1 MSVSVVPEDKDKPE
15 QVSTRKGVHWSSIA
29 YNVAWRVYHHARK
42 HTGVGIVC
50 SVAYF
55 DPGNWGV
62 DLQAGSQFGYSLL
75 FCVLL
80 AGLLA
85 ALLQVS
91 FVTAAGIIAFIRDT
105 FWQVLASRL
114 GVVTGLDLASHCRLL
129 LHDRPRH
136 KMLWRWGVLYP
147 LYVLSEIAIISTDLA
162 EMLGSAIALVLLF
175 PSLPLWAG
183 VLLTA
188 SDVMLLLAFDNPLR
202 TRPVKM
208 FEYLITALTLAV
220 LICMAIIIARIN
232 VDWAD
237 VFKGLLPSKALFE
250 NGALYTTVGILG
262 ATIMPHSLFLGS
274 HLATQDRMAEAPLKE
289 VHTHSESASFE
300 PPQDKTFLQ
309 RLYHFVKQPLNV
321 FSCDGLPEDNADYE
335 PTTNTRHATFSERL
349 RIHCRRLF
357 GVFRSEESY
366 YPANVLTHANREN
379 NPLPFVRAHV
389 YHGMVD
395 MIISLLGFAVIIN
408 ALILVLASAVFYYGS
423 GARGSMAPASL
434 FDAHTL
440 IRDTI
445 GRPAALL
452 FALALLA
459 SGQSASVIATLA
471 GQSVSEGFLH
481 WKVSPILRR
490 LITRLLGLVPSMIVA
505 IAVGPNG
512 INALL
517 VASQVVLSIIL
528 PFITFPLIYLTSTSR
543 FMKVRKSSQPSSS
556 DGTMPPHT
564 DVAEADPPALEATPR
579 DTRETPRDP
588 ETADQA
594 EYVDF
599 SSGKIVT
606 AAGTLTW
613 LIIVS
618 ANVYALVTLGQGN

>member
-1 MSVSVVPEDKDKPE
+1 MPVPVVPENKHQPK
-15 QVSTRKGVHWSSIA
+15 QASTQKEVHWSSIA
-29 YNVAWRVYHHARK
+29 YNVAWRVYHHTRK

-80 AGLLA
+80 TGLLA
-85 ALLQVS
+85 ALLQVL
-91 FVTAAGIIAFIRDT
+91 AG
-105 FWQVLASRL
+105 RL

-129 LHDRPRH
+129 FHDRPRH

-202 TRPVKM
+202 TRPVKI
-208 FEYLITALTLAV
+208 FEYLITALVLAV
-220 LICMAIIIARIN
+220 LICMAIIIARI
-232 VDWAD
+232 D
-237 VFKGLLPSKALFE
+237 VHWGDAFKGLLPSKQLVE

-274 HLATQDRMAEAPLKE
+274 HLATQDRMAKAPPKE
-289 VHTHSESASFE
+289 VHTRSGSASLA
-300 PPQDKTFLQ
+300 PSQHKTFLQ
-309 RLYHFVKQPLNV
+309 RLYHFVRQPCNT
-321 FSCDGLPEDNADYE
+321 FSCGCIIEDNVVCE
-335 PTTNTRHATFSERL
+335 PTTATQPATFLERL
-349 RIHCRRLF
+349 HIYRRRFF
-357 GVFRSEESY
+357 GVFRSDESY
-366 YPANVLTHANREN
+366 YPANVLTHADREN
-379 NPLPFVRAHV
+379 NSLPFVRAHI

-395 MIISLLGFAVIIN
+395 MVVSLLGFAVIIN

-423 GARGSMAPASL
+423 GAQGSLTPASL

-445 GRPAALL
+445 GKPAALL

-459 SGQSASVIATLA
+459 SGQSASIIATLA

-481 WKVSPILRR
+481 WKVSPVLRR
-490 LITRLLGLVPSMIVA
+490 LLTRLLGLVPSMVVA

-528 PFITFPLIYLTSTSR
+528 PFVTFPLVYLTSSSR
-543 FMKVRKSSQPSSS
+543 IMKVRKLPQLSPRTVTSRDSNASAS
-556 DGTMPPHT
+556 ID
-564 DVAEADPPALEATPR
+564 ADPPMLEAIPR
-579 DTRETPRDP
+579 DAPETPRDP
-588 ETADQA
+588 EAADEA

-599 SSGKIVT
+599 SSGKIIT
-606 AAGTLTW
+606 AAGILTW
-613 LIIVS
+613 LIIVV
-618 ANVYALVTLGQGN
+618 ANVFALVTLGQGT

>member
-1 MSVSVVPEDKDKPE
+1 MSVPVVPENKPE
-15 QVSTRKGVHWSSIA
+15 HKQVSTRKGAHWSSIV
-29 YNVAWRVYHHARK
+29 YKVAWRVYHHART

-85 ALLQVS
+85 ALLQVL
-91 FVTAAGIIAFIRDT
+91 AG
-105 FWQVLASRL
+105 RL

-208 FEYLITALTLAV
+208 FEYLITALVLAV
-220 LICMAIIIARIN
+220 LICMAMIIARI
-232 VDWAD
+232 D
-237 VFKGLLPSKALFE
+237 VNWESAFKGFLPSKQLFA

-274 HLATQDRMAEAPLKE
+274 HLATQDRMAKAPLKE
-289 VHTHSESASFE
+289 VHTRSEQPCSA
-300 PPQDKTFLQ
+300 
-309 RLYHFVKQPLNV
+309 
-321 FSCDGLPEDNADYE
+321 FSCDSIIEDNAVYE
-335 PTTNTRHATFSERL
+335 PATAPRSATILERL
-349 RIHCRRLF
+349 HIYRRRFF
-357 GVFRSEESY
+357 GASRSDESY
-366 YPANVLTHANREN
+366 YPANVLTHADREN
-379 NPLPFVRAHV
+379 NSLPFVRAHI

-395 MIISLLGFAVIIN
+395 MVVSLLGFAVIIN

-423 GARGSMAPASL
+423 GAQGSLAPASL

-445 GRPAALL
+445 GKPAALL

-459 SGQSASVIATLA
+459 SGQSASIIATLA

-481 WKVSPILRR
+481 WKVSPVLRR
-490 LITRLLGLVPSMIVA
+490 LLTRLLGLIPSMVVA

-528 PFITFPLIYLTSTSR
+528 PFVTFPLVYLTSSSR
-543 FMKVRKSSQPSSS
+543 IMKVRKPPQLSPRTVTSS
-556 DGTMPPHT
+556 DSNTS
-564 DVAEADPPALEATPR
+564 ASASADPPMLEAVPK
-579 DTRETPRDP
+579 DTHETLQDP
-588 ETADQA
+588 ETGDKV

-599 SSGKIVT
+599 SSGKIIT
-606 AAGTLTW
+606 AAGILTW
-613 LIIVS
+613 LIIVV
-618 ANVYALVTLGQGN
+618 ANVFALVTLGQGN

>member
-1 MSVSVVPEDKDKPE
+1 MSVPVVPEDNDEPK
-15 QVSTRKGVHWSSIA
+15 QVSTRKEVHWSSVA
-29 YNVAWRVYHHARK
+29 YNVAWRVYHHTRK

-50 SVAYF
+50 FRRVLRS
-55 DPGNWGV
+55 
-62 DLQAGSQFGYSLL
+62 AGSQYGYSLL

-85 ALLQVS
+85 ALL
-91 FVTAAGIIAFIRDT
+91 
-105 FWQVLASRL
+105 QVLASRL

-136 KMLWRWGVLYP
+136 KMLWRWGMLYP

-188 SDVMLLLAFDNPLR
+188 SDVMLLLAFENPLR

-208 FEYLITALTLAV
+208 FEYLITALVLAV
-220 LICMAIIIARIN
+220 LICMAMIIARI
-232 VDWAD
+232 D
-237 VFKGLLPSKALFE
+237 VVWEDAFKGLLPSKALFD

-274 HLATQDRMAEAPLKE
+274 HLATQDRMASTPLKG
-289 VHTHSESASFE
+289 VHARSVPASFD
-300 PPQDKTFLQ
+300 PPPHKTFFQ
-309 RLYHFVKQPLNV
+309 RLHHFVRQPCSIL
-321 FSCDGLPEDNADYE
+321 SCDSIPDDSAVYE
-335 PTTNTRHATFSERL
+335 PTTPTQPTTFSERL
-349 RIHCRRLF
+349 RTCRRRFF
-357 GVFRSEESY
+357 GVFRSDEASH
-366 YPANVLTHANREN
+366 PANVFTHADRDN
-379 NPLPFVRAHV
+379 NHLPFVRAHI

-395 MIISLLGFAVIIN
+395 MVISLLGFAVIIN
-408 ALILVLASAVFYYGS
+408 SFILVLASAVFYYGS
-423 GARGSMAPASL
+423 GAQGSLSPASL
-434 FDAHTL
+434 FDAHDL

-445 GRPAALL
+445 GKPAALL

-459 SGQSASVIATLA
+459 SGQSASIIATLA

-481 WKVSPILRR
+481 WRVSVGLLFLIRLETVLIRRSQPILRR
-490 LITRLLGLVPSMIVA
+490 LLTRLLGLVPSMVVA
-505 IAVGPNG
+505 IAVGPSG
-512 INALL
+512 ISTLL

-528 PFITFPLIYLTSTSR
+528 PFVTFPLIYVTSSSR
-543 FMKVRKSSQPSSS
+543 FMKVRKPSQPSSRI
-556 DGTMPPHT
+556 GTLPT
-564 DVAEADPPALEATPR
+564 DTNAAVASSEATPPGPKAAAR
-579 DTRETPRDP
+579 DARETLHDP
-588 ETADQA
+588 ETADDA

-599 SSGKIVT
+599 SSGKIIT
-606 AAGTLTW
+606 AAGILTW

-618 ANVYALVTLGQGN
+618 ANVFALVTLGQGN

>member
-1 MSVSVVPEDKDKPE
+1 MSVPVVPENKHQPK
-15 QVSTRKGVHWSSIA
+15 QVSTRKGAHWSSIL
-29 YNVAWRVYHHARK
+29 YNVAWRVYHHART

-85 ALLQVS
+85 ALLQVL
-91 FVTAAGIIAFIRDT
+91 AG
-105 FWQVLASRL
+105 RL

-208 FEYLITALTLAV
+208 FEYLITALVLAV
-220 LICMAIIIARIN
+220 LICMAMIIARI
-232 VDWAD
+232 D
-237 VFKGLLPSKALFE
+237 VNWGVAFKGLLPSKQLFA

-274 HLATQDRMAEAPLKE
+274 HLATQDRVAKAPLKE
-289 VHTHSESASFE
+289 VHTRSESASLA
-300 PPQDKTFLQ
+300 PSQRKTFLQ
-309 RLYHFVKQPLNV
+309 RLYHFVRQPCSA
-321 FSCDGLPEDNADYE
+321 FSCDSIIEDNAVYE
-335 PTTNTRHATFSERL
+335 PTTAPRFATFLERL
-349 RIHCRRLF
+349 HIYRRRFF
-357 GVFRSEESY
+357 GASRSDESY
-366 YPANVLTHANREN
+366 YPANVLTHADREN
-379 NPLPFVRAHV
+379 NPLPFVRAHI

-395 MIISLLGFAVIIN
+395 MVVSLLGFAVIIN

-423 GARGSMAPASL
+423 GAQGSLTPASL

-445 GRPAALL
+445 GKPAALL

-459 SGQSASVIATLA
+459 SGQSASIIATLA

-481 WKVSPILRR
+481 WKVSPVLRR
-490 LITRLLGLVPSMIVA
+490 LLTRLLGLIPSMVVA

-528 PFITFPLIYLTSTSR
+528 PFVTFPLIYLTSSSR
-543 FMKVRKSSQPSSS
+543 IMKVRKLPQLSPRTVTSRDSNASASASGDSP
-556 DGTMPPHT
+556 M
-564 DVAEADPPALEATPR
+564 LEAVPR
-579 DTRETPRDP
+579 DTHETPQDP
-588 ETADQA
+588 ETADKV

-599 SSGKIVT
+599 SSGKIIT
-606 AAGTLTW
+606 AAGILTW
-613 LIIVS
+613 LIIVV
-618 ANVYALVTLGQGN
+618 ANVFALVTLGQGS

>member
-1 MSVSVVPEDKDKPE
+1 MSVPVVPENKHQPK
-15 QVSTRKGVHWSSIA
+15 QVSTRKRVHWSSIA
-29 YNVAWRVYHHARK
+29 YNVAWRVYHHTRK

-85 ALLQVS
+85 ALLQVL
-91 FVTAAGIIAFIRDT
+91 AG
-105 FWQVLASRL
+105 RL

-208 FEYLITALTLAV
+208 FEYLIAALVLAV
-220 LICMAIIIARIN
+220 LICMAIIIARI
-232 VDWAD
+232 D
-237 VFKGLLPSKALFE
+237 VNWGDAFKGLLPSKQLVE

-274 HLATQDRMAEAPLKE
+274 HLATQDRMAKAPLKE
-289 VHTHSESASFE
+289 VHTRSESASLAS
-300 PPQDKTFLQ
+300 PQHKTFLQ
-309 RLYHFVKQPLNV
+309 RLYHFVRQPCNA
-321 FSCDGLPEDNADYE
+321 FSCDCIIEDNAVCE
-335 PTTNTRHATFSERL
+335 PTAAQPATFLERL
-349 RIHCRRLF
+349 HIYHRRFF
-357 GVFRSEESY
+357 GVFRSDESY
-366 YPANVLTHANREN
+366 YPANVLTHADREN
-379 NPLPFVRAHV
+379 NSLPFIRAHI

-395 MIISLLGFAVIIN
+395 MIVSLLGFAVIIN

-423 GARGSMAPASL
+423 GAQGSLTPASL

-445 GRPAALL
+445 GKPAALL

-481 WKVSPILRR
+481 WKVSPVLRR
-490 LITRLLGLVPSMIVA
+490 LLTRLLGLVPSMVVA

-528 PFITFPLIYLTSTSR
+528 PFVTFPLVYLTSSSR
-543 FMKVRKSSQPSSS
+543 IMKVRKLPQLSPRTVTSRDSNASAS
-556 DGTMPPHT
+556 T
-564 DVAEADPPALEATPR
+564 DADPPMLEAIPR
-579 DTRETPRDP
+579 DTPETPQDP
-588 ETADQA
+588 ETADKA

-599 SSGKIVT
+599 SSGKIIT
-606 AAGTLTW
+606 AAGILTW
-613 LIIVS
+613 LIIVV
-618 ANVYALVTLGQGN
+618 ANVFALVTLGQGT